1 MYIMRNCLW
10 SVLLP
15 FWHLHSEEKIVSIQL
30 QAPSFHFITLMLTV
44 TLALSTTPL
53 YPMYF
58 FVEFI
63 ALV

>member
-1 MYIMRNCLW
+1 MHVIQNCLW

-15 FWHLHSEEKIVSIQL
+15 FWHLHSEENIVSIQ
-30 QAPSFHFITLMLTV
+30 ATPFHFITLTLTLV
-44 TLALSTTPL
+44 LSTTPL